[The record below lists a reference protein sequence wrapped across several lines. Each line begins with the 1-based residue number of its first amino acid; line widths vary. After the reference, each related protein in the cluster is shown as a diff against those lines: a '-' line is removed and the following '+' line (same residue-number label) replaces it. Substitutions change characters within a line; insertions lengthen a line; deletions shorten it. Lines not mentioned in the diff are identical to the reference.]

1 MCIQRSDGGNETNAV
16 PNFNLW
22 SHEVGISLSIKT
34 LKPEDEGAANTF
46 FKIPGTGTSSNSGK
60 LA

>member
-1 MCIQRSDGGNETNAV
+1 MCIQRSDGENKTNAV

-22 SHEVGISLSIKT
+22 SHEVGISFSIKN
-34 LKPEDEGAANTF
+34 LKPEGAADTF